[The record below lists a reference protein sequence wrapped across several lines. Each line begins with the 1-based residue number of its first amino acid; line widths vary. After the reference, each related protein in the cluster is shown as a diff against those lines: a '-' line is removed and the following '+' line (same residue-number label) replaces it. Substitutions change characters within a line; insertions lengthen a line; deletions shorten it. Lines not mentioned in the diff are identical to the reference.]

1 MTTPTQAP
9 LSAGTEQAKTA
20 PDATGTTA
28 TASAGADK
36 GQATQSNKGEGGT
49 SQTAKTDTASTG
61 TTAPEAPSFFDPK
74 SIEDKPEL
82 MAAYNEMRAAYTKKT
97 QSLSQDRSKIDAY
110 DAFMRDPMSQI
121 KQLASQYGLEIVP
134 PGQRQQ
140 AHQGQ
145 DGQGQE
151 WEPKSW
157 DDVMARAKQ
166 EIINE
171 LRPQLEPVFK
181 NMQQVTASNIEKELD
196 SLDPQWRIYE
206 DEMRANM
213 QAHPSLVKDVG
224 KLYRLSVPEEVLN
237 SRATQAALKKMEEKA
252 KSAQVHGN
260 QGAPKT
266 AAVPKKA
273 ANFSDA
279 VAQAKAELS
288 GGGAA

>member
-1 MTTPTQAP
+1 MTTSTQAP

-49 SQTAKTDTASTG
+49 SQAASTAPASTG
-61 TTAPEAPSFFDPK
+61 TTATEAPTFFDPK
-74 SIEDKPEL
+74 SIQDKPEL

-97 QSLSQDRSKIDAY
+97 QALSQDRSKVEAY
-110 DAFMRDPMSQI
+110 DAFMRDPVG
-121 KQLASQYGLEIVP
+121 QLRAMATQYGLEIGP
-134 PGQRQQ
+134 TGQRQLG
-140 AHQGQ
+140 HEGQ
-145 DGQGQE
+145 DKAA
-151 WEPKSW
+151 WEPQSW

-166 EIINE
+166 EVINE

-181 NMQQVTASNIEKELD
+181 NMQQVTASNIEKQLD
-196 SLDPQWRIYE
+196 SIDPQWRLYE
-206 DEMRANM
+206 DDMRANM
-213 QAHPSLVKDVG
+213 QEHPSLVKDVA

-237 SRATQAALKKMEEKA
+237 SRATQAAMKKFEEKA

-260 QGAPKT
+260 QGTTKT
-266 AAVPKKA
+266 ATVPKKA

-279 VAQAKAELS
+279 VAQAKAELA
-288 GGGAA
+288 GGAA

>member
-1 MTTPTQAP
+1 MTTSTQAP
-9 LSAGTEQAKTA
+9 LSAGTEQAKAA

-49 SQTAKTDTASTG
+49 SQTKTDTASTG
-61 TTAPEAPSFFDPK
+61 TTATEAPSFFDPK
-74 SIEDKPEL
+74 SIQDKPEL

-97 QSLSQDRSKIDAY
+97 QALSQDRSKIDAY
-110 DAFMRDPMSQI
+110 DAFMRDPVAQL
-121 KQLASQYGLEIVP
+121 KQMASQYGLEIAPV
-134 PGQRQQ
+134 GQRQQ
-140 AHQGQ
+140 AQGQ
-145 DGQGQE
+145 EAGE

-157 DDVMARAKQ
+157 QEIFDRAKQ
-166 EIINE
+166 EVYKE
-171 LRPQLEPVFK
+171 LMPQLQPVFK
-181 NMQQVTASNIEKELD
+181 GVQEVTAANIEKQLD
-196 SLDPQWRIYE
+196 TLDPQWRLYE

-213 QAHPSLVKDVG
+213 QAHPSLVKDIG

-237 SRATQAALKKMEEKA
+237 SRATQAALRKLEEKA

-273 ANFSDA
+273 ANFSEA
-279 VAQAKAELS
+279 VQQAKAELAS
-288 GGGAA
+288 GGAA